1 MDGMPEPALRVQ
13 VRRSARR
20 RRTVSAYRDADSVVV
35 LLPQRLSAAEEQ
47 RWVEIMV
54 GRVLGQEQRR
64 RPSDTELLRR
74 AGELS
79 RSWLDGVPQPLSVQW
94 SDRQGRRWGSCTSA
108 DRAIRVSSRLRG
120 VPGWVLDYVLIHEL
134 AHLVEANHSPRF
146 WTLVAR
152 YPQAERARGFLEGV
166 AFAAAEVPEPRG
178 DPAA

>member
-1 MDGMPEPALRVQ
+1 MDVGPEPALRVQ

-20 RRTVSAYRDADSVVV
+20 RRTVSAYREADSVVV
-35 LLPQRLSAAEEQ
+35 LLPQRFSVAEEK

-79 RSWLDGVPQPLSVQW
+79 RLWLDGVAQPRSVQW
-94 SDRQGRRWGSCTSA
+94 SERQGRRWGSCTCA
-108 DRAIRVSSRLRG
+108 ERAIRVSSRLRG

-146 WTLVAR
+146 WTLVGR
-152 YPQAERARGFLEGV
+152 YPQAERARGFLEGM
-166 AFAAAEVPEPRG
+166 AFASPSLPDPPVEPAR
-178 DPAA
+178 